1 MAWLFFQN
9 VATSKRDYAVS
20 CPQAYQHIYLAVLY
34 GLLAIKSII
43 LDDFQSISTGS
54 IGPVSISRL
63 TTQEKTIFWGG
74 KLLWLAYFIVL
85 PSAKSHHS
93 WTMLLAL
100 WLLSEAVTGWILAL
114 MFQVNN
120 ILNCIQLLISSISTP
135 SYSFNSIK
143 LML

>member
-1 MAWLFFQN
+1 MLCAF
-9 VATSKRDYAVS
+9 
-20 CPQAYQHIYLAVLY
+20 PQAYQHIYLALLY

-85 PSAKSHHS
+85 PVANSHHS
-93 WTMLLAL
+93 WSTLLAL

-114 MFQVNN
+114 MFQVSG
-120 ILNCIQLLISSISTP
+120 IHKHIQLPVLSATKLTFILSRITSMP
-135 SYSFNSIK
+135 SP
-143 LML
+143 L

>member
-1 MAWLFFQN
+1 MHILC
-9 VATSKRDYAVS
+9 VVL
-20 CPQAYQHIYLAVLY
+20 QAYQHIYLALLY

-54 IGPVSISRL
+54 IGPVSISKL

-85 PSAKSHHS
+85 PLAKSHHS
-93 WTMLLAL
+93 WATLLAL

-114 MFQVNN
+114 MFQVNFVP
-120 ILNCIQLLISSISTP
+120 T
-135 SYSFNSIK
+135 
-143 LML
+143 

>member
-1 MAWLFFQN
+1 ML
-9 VATSKRDYAVS
+9 
-20 CPQAYQHIYLAVLY
+20 QAYQHIYLALLY

-54 IGPVSISRL
+54 IGPVSISKL

-85 PSAKSHHS
+85 PLVKSHHS
-93 WTMLLAL
+93 WATLLAL

-114 MFQVNN
+114 MFQV
-120 ILNCIQLLISSISTP
+120 SSICKHTQLP
-135 SYSFNSIK
+135 VLGKTTSIAR
-143 LML
+143 